1 MYAEP
6 FEDKISGKN
15 CYGACIGYMIGKAI
29 RMNRLKDKISGTYI
43 LVPLDH
49 GFTMGP
55 IQGLQNIKRT
65 VGQVTTAGATGI
77 VVHKGLVRHI
87 QSSLNQSSLLIHLS
101 GSIQFSLK
109 PNMKIIMGTVSE
121 AISLGADGISL
132 HVNLGGEDEETM
144 LSDLSMISTECARLG
159 FPLFVMMYI
168 RKNGSDS
175 IDPGLVAHA
184 ARIADEAG
192 ADLVKVNYTGSK
204 SSFEEV
210 VQGCNI
216 PIVIAG
222 GKKKEEFS
230 EFLKDVNNAILAGAE
245 GVSVG
250 RNIFQ
255 AEDVEARMSRL
266 INVVRDAKIERGH

>member
-1 MYAEP
+1 
-6 FEDKISGKN
+6 
-15 CYGACIGYMIGKAI
+15 MIGKNI
-29 RMNRLKDKISGTYI
+29 RLNRLRDKVSGAYI

-65 VGQVTTAGATGI
+65 VGKVTADGETGI

-87 QSSLNQSSLLIHLS
+87 QANLNQAALLIHLS
-101 GSIQFSLK
+101 GSINFSLK
-109 PNMKIIMGTVSE
+109 PNMKIVMGTVQE
-121 AISLGADGISL
+121 AISLGADAISI
-132 HVNLGGEDEETM
+132 HVNLGGEDEDRM
-144 LSDLSMISTECARLG
+144 LSALSSISTECNNFG
-159 FPLFVMMYI
+159 FPLFVMIYV
-168 RKNGSDS
+168 RRNGVDS
-175 IDPGLVAHA
+175 IDPELIAHA
-184 ARIADEAG
+184 ARVADEAG

-222 GKKKEEFS
+222 GKKKDDFS
-230 EFLKDVNNAILAGAE
+230 EFLRETYDAILAGAE
-245 GVSVG
+245 GASVG

-255 AEDVEARMSRL
+255 AEDADIRISRL
-266 INVVRDAKIERGH
+266 INTIREAKIERGH